1 MNYLKP
7 LLYALLLLAGCAST
21 PNVVPDK
28 SQLELRQMQTRSYDS
43 LSRNQT
49 LRSVIATLQDLGFV
63 VDAADPNLGVVTGTR
78 FDTLRMRMTVT
89 VREKD
94 GAQISVRANARIDE
108 FPIDNAATYQDFF
121 SALDKAVFL
130 TANNV
135 D

>member
-1 MNYLKP
+1 MNYSKP
-7 LLYALLLLAGCAST
+7 LLYTLLLLAGCAST

-43 LSRNQT
+43 LSRNHT

-94 GAQISVRANARIDE
+94 AAQISVRANARIDE
-108 FPIDNAATYQDFF
+108 FPIDDAATYQDFF